1 MLQFGLSGAAPIG
14 IKPQSTIPG
23 LAEKN
28 YKLHVNK

>member
-1 MLQFGLSGAAPIG
+1 VVQSGLSGRGAIG
-14 IKPQSTIPG
+14 IKPQSTIPA